1 MRLNQL
7 FQQKSACASPECRR
21 RPTRIRTLLGIVLIL
36 VLGLAWPGC
45 AMAAS
50 STGGASAA
58 SSTAGA
64 SATEAT
70 APAGPAEKL
79 LIGAYVTGL
88 GDLDPAKKSFSA
100 SFWVWSV
107 GTAATAGSLN
117 NLEFPNAIKV
127 ESPNELSAT
136 TPRGVWVQRK
146 IVGSFRHGWDL
157 HRFPFDRQLLRI
169 QLEEAEQDTTSLI
182 YIPDKANSSIDP
194 DIKLAGWRLSSAGLV
209 TSDKQYHT
217 SFGDP
222 RLASGSP
229 SAYARA
235 ELRLVL
241 ERTDRS
247 GFWKLTVGAFA
258 AALMALASYGLRV
271 DQVAALSPRFGL
283 LAGSAFAAVISL
295 RSAASELGASG
306 YTTLIDA
313 VHALVL
319 LYILMATAA
328 AVMAWRAFLRHGDAV
343 ALQRLEQRVAGYSSL
358 AFGVGLLALVLG
370 AMAGGPN

>member
-1 MRLNQL
+1 MAANAAGE
-7 FQQKSACASPECRR
+7 SAATTSAPTPAHDPASP
-21 RPTRIRTLLGIVLIL
+21 P
-36 VLGLAWPGC
+36 
-45 AMAAS
+45 
-50 STGGASAA
+50 
-58 SSTAGA
+58 
-64 SATEAT
+64 
-70 APAGPAEKL
+70 EKL
-79 LIGAYVTGL
+79 LIGVYVTGL

-107 GTAATAGSLN
+107 GSAATVGSLN

-127 ESPNELSAT
+127 ESPNALSEP
-136 TPRGVWVQRK
+136 TPKGVWVQRK

-157 HRFPFDRQLLRI
+157 RRFPFDRQLLRI
-169 QLEEAEQDTTSLI
+169 QLEESERDTSRLT
-182 YIPDKANSSIDP
+182 YVADKANSSIDP
-194 DIKLAGWRLSSAGLV
+194 DIKLAGWQLSSAELV
-209 TSDKQYHT
+209 TTDKQYHT

-235 ELRLVL
+235 ELQLLL

-271 DQVAALSPRFGL
+271 DQAAALSPRFGL

-306 YTTLIDA
+306 YTTLIDS

-319 LYILMATAA
+319 LYILVATAA
-328 AVMAWRAFLRHGDAV
+328 AVVAWRAFLRHGDAA
-343 ALQRLEQRVAGYSSL
+343 ALQRLEQRVAGFATL
-358 AFGVGLLALVLG
+358 AFGAGILALVLG
-370 AMAGGPN
+370 AMAAGPI